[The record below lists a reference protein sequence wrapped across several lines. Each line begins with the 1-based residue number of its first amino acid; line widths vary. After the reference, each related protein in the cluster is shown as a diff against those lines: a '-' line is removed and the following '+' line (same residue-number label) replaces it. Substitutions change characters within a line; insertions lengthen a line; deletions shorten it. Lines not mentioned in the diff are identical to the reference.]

1 MIKVIIAD
9 DSDIIRD
16 TLKLVVEQDDDI
28 KVVGFASNGFEASE
42 ACDRLSPDII
52 LMDIKMPLCNGI
64 ESTRLIKEKHQS
76 VRILMLTT
84 FDDEEYVTDAIRN
97 GADGYVL
104 KDIKNDE
111 LIRIIKSTLNGYKI
125 VQESVF
131 ENIKKKYA
139 QVQIPNNKN
148 ETIMELKIT
157 EREKEIIEFIVDGKS
172 NKEIAD
178 SLNIAAGTVRN
189 MISIILKK
197 LNLQDR
203 TQIAVFALKNNI
215 V

>member
-84 FDDEEYVTDAIRN
+84 FDDEEYVTDAIKN

>member
-1 MIKVIIAD
+1 
-9 DSDIIRD
+9 
-16 TLKLVVEQDDDI
+16 
-28 KVVGFASNGFEASE
+28 
-42 ACDRLSPDII
+42 
-52 LMDIKMPLCNGI
+52 MDIKMPLCNGI

-84 FDDEEYVTDAIRN
+84 FDDEEYVTDAIKN

-111 LIRIIKSTLNGYKI
+111 LIRIIKSTLNGFKI

-139 QVQIPNNKN
+139 QAQIPNNKN
-148 ETIMELKIT
+148 ETIIELKLT

-178 SLNIAAGTVRN
+178 SLNIASGTVRN